1 MSEPDNSLESGGE
14 GTADEDS
21 DLGCGG
27 QKQNKKRGIFPKTA
41 TNIMRA
47 WLFQHLTHPYPSE
60 EQKKELADQT
70 SLTLS
75 QVNNWFINAR
85 RRIVQPMIDQSNRTG
100 PAGYSPEALGMAYMD
115 SAGAQLM
122 RAQAINFGI
131 PGVDLYGSP
140 VVNGVP
146 PYSQMHP
153 MQRHHQS
160 ASHQQQ
166 SMLMQGHP
174 HAAAAAAAAA
184 MMMAHGGSLP
194 GQSAHGVQLDGRAHV
209 QDIHAA

>member
-1 MSEPDNSLESGGE
+1 MSHYICF
-14 GTADEDS
+14 A
-21 DLGCGG
+21 
-27 QKQNKKRGIFPKTA
+27 
-41 TNIMRA
+41 
-47 WLFQHLTHPYPSE
+47 
-60 EQKKELADQT
+60 
-70 SLTLS
+70 
-75 QVNNWFINAR
+75 
-85 RRIVQPMIDQSNRTG
+85 
-100 PAGYSPEALGMAYMD
+100 
-115 SAGAQLM
+115 
-122 RAQAINFGI
+122 GI

-160 ASHQQQ
+160 ASQQQQ